1 MPKIET
7 TLDTDDVESHLREI
21 EDLLVHQE
29 ESESD
34 EYTQSEGAASALPET
49 LVSKKNIVE
58 LESRLA
64 ALDGHYLA
72 YILEATADEDR
83 RLLWRLIDATRRDA
97 IWNELSEDTRAS
109 LVESRSSEATPRKM
123 PNVFELQ
130 GGRLRQLS
138 VDHREDLA
146 RANLIWIDLVAP
158 TDEERALIE
167 GMFEFSLPM
176 PEEHTDL
183 EASARFYV
191 EEDGSIYLHSDFLLD
206 KKDESRNVPV
216 TFVLHRNILFSVR
229 NEELPVFRLQ
239 RLRART
245 QVGAVSDS
253 LDVLLD
259 LYAADIE
266 YSADALEDVYAALE
280 AVSKRV
286 LSTEM
291 TDTQAAKVLAA
302 IASEE
307 DLNGRIRRNVLDTRR
322 AVSFLM
328 RGRFLSPNQIAD
340 TQQLLRDIES
350 LDGHTSFL
358 FDKINFLMNAT
369 VGFININ
376 QNKVVRIFSVASV
389 ALLPPT
395 LIASIYGM
403 NFKILPELNWDYG
416 YPFSLGLMLASVAL
430 PFWLFHRK
438 GWLR

>member
-1 MPKIET
+1 MTTIEEHS
-7 TLDTDDVESHLREI
+7 LDTDDVESHLHEI
-21 EDLLVHQE
+21 EDLLVHQ
-29 ESESD
+29 D
-34 EYTQSEGAASALPET
+34 DDADAASLQDTSRSGQAET
-49 LVSKKNIVE
+49 LVSKQNIVE

-64 ALDGHYLA
+64 ALDSRYLA
-72 YILEATADEDR
+72 YILEATAEEDR

-97 IWNELSEDTRAS
+97 ILTELSEDTRAS
-109 LVESRSSEATPRKM
+109 LVTTVSQPNPRKM

-130 GGRLRQLS
+130 GGRLRQIS
-138 VDHREDLA
+138 VDNREDLA
-146 RANLIWIDLVAP
+146 RANLVWIDLVAP
-158 TDEERALIE
+158 TEDERALIE
-167 GMFEFSLPM
+167 EMFGLSLPM

-259 LYAADIE
+259 LYAADVE
-266 YSADALEDVYAALE
+266 YSADALEDIYAGLE
-280 AVSKRV
+280 TVSKRV

-328 RGRFLSPNQIAD
+328 RGRFLSANQIAD

-350 LDGHTSFL
+350 LDGHTWVSSTS
-358 FDKINFLMNAT
+358 IRT
-369 VGFININ
+369 RWCGF
-376 QNKVVRIFSVASV
+376 SPW
-389 ALLPPT
+389 LPWPCC
-395 LIASIYGM
+395 
-403 NFKILPELNWDYG
+403 
-416 YPFSLGLMLASVAL
+416 
-430 PFWLFHRK
+430 HR
-438 GWLR
+438 R